1 MRCVQPKHINQFQ
14 IFFCLILI
22 SKSKFSALLE
32 VNLEF
37 FYRFDSF
44 HCIVVDYD
52 FGSTI
57 CLCDGVSVRTV
68 TEIYIGLFQSSDDI
82 NKLILKQWM
91 HSLEISCLHLNNF
104 FFCLVY
110 PRSMADTIFLYL
122 FVQLFIFGFS
132 LFLTALSILK
142 PTNPFFPV
150 IECVLRKDKSNK

>member
-68 TEIYIGLFQSSDDI
+68 TEIYVGLFQSSDDI

-104 FFCLVY
+104 FSAQFTRDQWLTQYFC
-110 PRSMADTIFLYL
+110 TYL
-122 FVQLFIFGFS
+122 FS
-132 LFLTALSILK
+132 YLFLVSVY
-142 PTNPFFPV
+142 F
-150 IECVLRKDKSNK
+150 